1 MTFNALLTE
10 QIADREF
17 TTTLQQRRLDDLPV
31 GELLI
36 RVSYSSLNYKDAL
49 SALGNPGVTR
59 NFPHTPGI
67 DAVGEIEQS
76 SSDAFAVGDQVI
88 VTGYDLGMNTDGGL
102 AEYIRVP
109 ASWALPLP
117 DGLAARQAMVLGTA
131 GLTAGLCVEKLLHMG
146 AAPEHGQVLVTGATG
161 GVGSV
166 AVALLSKL
174 GFKVAASTGKPAQ
187 EAMLREL
194 GARDIIA
201 RDELSEAVKKPL
213 LKPRWHYAI
222 DCVGGDTLV
231 NVLKSLM
238 PSGSVA
244 CCGLAGSADFPAS
257 VLPFILRDINL
268 LGVDSVEIPLAR
280 KRAIWQLFAGD
291 WALPNLE
298 PIVTEV
304 SLEQSV
310 DYLSQFVTGQ
320 IAGRIVV
327 NF

>member
-1 MTFNALLTE
+1 MTFAALVTE

-17 TTTLQQRRLDDLPV
+17 ATTLQQRSLDDLPD
-31 GELLI
+31 GDLLI

-49 SALGNPGVTR
+49 STLGNPGVTR

-67 DAVGEIEQS
+67 DAVGDVEAS
-76 SSDAFAVGDQVI
+76 ASDSFAVGDQVI

-117 DGLAARQAMVLGTA
+117 AGLTARQAMVLGTA

-146 AAPEHGQVLVTGATG
+146 AAPEHGEVLVTGATG

-166 AVALLSKL
+166 AVALLSRL
-174 GFKVAASTGKPAQ
+174 GFSVAASTGKPAQ
-187 EAMLREL
+187 EAMLRDL
-194 GARDIIA
+194 GASAIVA

-231 NVLKSLM
+231 NVLKSIM
-238 PSGSVA
+238 PGGSVA
-244 CCGLAGSADFPAS
+244 CCGLAGSADLPTS

-268 LGVDSVEIPLAR
+268 LGVDSVDITLQR
-280 KRAIWQLFAGD
+280 KQAIWQRFAGE
-291 WALPNLE
+291 WALENLE
-298 PIVTEV
+298 PMVTQV
-304 SLEQSV
+304 NLEQAV
-310 DYLSQFVTGQ
+310 NYLSQFVSGKV
-320 IAGRIVV
+320 AGRIIVSL
-327 NF
+327 